1 MKREE
6 VNVVAKRSS
15 QKNNVVPEMGPSEV
29 EVEVVCFY
37 PASPFQEQSDKERKK
52 RS

>member
-29 EVEVVCFY
+29 EVVCFY